1 MMADVEPIPWQM
13 LLPMF
18 NSVADAGTTYWL
30 IISQILDFLWQMLL
44 PLWQMVKPLIIE

>member
-18 NSVADAGTTYWL
+18 NSVADVGTTLLVDYK
-30 IISQILDFLWQMLL
+30 SDFRLLWQMLL
-44 PLWQMVKPLIIE
+44 PLWHMVKPLIIE

>member
-18 NSVADAGTTYWL
+18 NSVADVGTTYWL
-30 IISQILDFLWQMLL
+30 IISQILDFYGRCYCHCGRW
-44 PLWQMVKPLIIE
+44 